1 MSDDSARPRKYRGAG
16 KRRAGGLPFHKRH
29 RKLLVGVLSV
39 VMLAGVALG
48 GYAYNLN
55 RQFNNIA
62 RVDPGKNL
70 DEDERPDPDK
80 GNALNIL
87 LLGSDRGETSL
98 EEYKDTTLSQDAA
111 NADWPAGKYR
121 SDTIM
126 VLHISADRKNVHLV
140 SIPRDTLTMIY
151 DENGDEAGMAK
162 INSAFSNYGP
172 AGAIST
178 VEHLTDLR
186 MKHLAIIDWD
196 GFKDLSEAVD
206 GVRVYIPYTSYDSNQ
221 DITWEKGWKKLQ
233 GQRALQYVRTRHGLV
248 RGDFE
253 RIERQQNFIR
263 ALMKKMLSSGTL
275 TNPVKL
281 TNTLGAVTR
290 NLTVDQQWESGD
302 IRGLALS
309 LRGISA
315 DDVQFMTVPI
325 AGTERVDPYGDVVRL
340 DEDQA
345 QELYQALRSDRVA
358 RYLRKYPD
366 ATNKAPEE
374 DDEAQTS
381 DAG

>member
-1 MSDDSARPRKYRGAG
+1 MSDDNATPRRYKGAG
-16 KRRAGGLPFHKRH
+16 KRRLGGLPFHKRH
-29 RKLLVGVLSV
+29 RKLIIGLLSTFLV
-39 VMLAGVALG
+39 AGVAIG

-62 RVDPGKNL
+62 RIDPQDTL
-70 DEDERPDPDK
+70 DEDDRPDPDK
-80 GNALNIL
+80 GNALNVL

-98 EEYKDTTLSQDAA
+98 EGYQDTTLSEDAA
-111 NADWPAGKYR
+111 NEKWPAGKYR

-126 VLHISADRKNVHLV
+126 VLHISADRKNVYLV

-196 GFKDLSEAVD
+196 GFKDLSKAVG

-233 GQRALQYVRTRHGLV
+233 GKRALQYVRTRHGLV

-281 TNTLGAVTR
+281 TNTLGAVTS

-315 DDVQFMTVPI
+315 DDVTFMTAPI
-325 AGTERVDPYGDVVRL
+325 AGTETVDPYGSIVRL
-340 DEDQA
+340 EEQKS
-345 QELYQALRSDRVA
+345 QELYQALRRDRVD
-358 RYLRKYPD
+358 RFLRKYPD

-374 DDEAQTS
+374 DDEAEAS
-381 DAG
+381 AG

>member
-1 MSDDSARPRKYRGAG
+1 MSDDNATPRKYRGAG
-16 KRRAGGLPFHKRH
+16 KRRLGGLPFHKRH
-29 RKLLVGVLSV
+29 RKLIVGLLSV
-39 VMLAGVALG
+39 LLVAGVAIG

-62 RVDPGKNL
+62 RVDSTGTL
-70 DEDERPDPDK
+70 DEEERPDPDK
-80 GNALNIL
+80 GNALNVL

-98 EEYKDTTLSQDAA
+98 EGYQDTTLSEDAA
-111 NADWPAGKYR
+111 NPEWPAGKYR

-126 VLHISADRKNVHLV
+126 VLHISADRKSVYLI

-162 INSAFSNYGP
+162 INSAFSDYGP

-186 MKHLAIIDWD
+186 MKHLAVIDWD
-196 GFKDLSEAVD
+196 GFKDLSKAVG

-233 GQRALQYVRTRHGLV
+233 GKRALQYVRTRHGLV

-281 TNTLGAVTR
+281 TNTLGAVTS

-302 IRGLALS
+302 IRALALS

-315 DDVQFMTVPI
+315 DDVTFMTAPI
-325 AGTERVDPYGDVVRL
+325 AGTETVDPYGSIVRL
-340 DEDQA
+340 KEQ
-345 QELYQALRSDRVA
+345 QSEELYQAVRRDRVD

-366 ATNKAPEE
+366 ATNKAPE
-374 DDEAQTS
+374 DEEGAEAS
-381 DAG
+381 AG